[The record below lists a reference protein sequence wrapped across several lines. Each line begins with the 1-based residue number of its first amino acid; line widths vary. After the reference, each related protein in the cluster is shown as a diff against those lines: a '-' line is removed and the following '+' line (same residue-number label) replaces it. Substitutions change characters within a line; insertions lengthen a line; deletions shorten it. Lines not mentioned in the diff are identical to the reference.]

1 MTDEEL
7 QQAMRSVAQ
16 PHWKVKGNSVT
27 VRLPDGRSQTVLLML
42 SADSIQLESPVA
54 PVDNFESQMD
64 AAAFLTMQHEGL
76 VAMYLRIVDGN
87 IMARKELPFSGF
99 TASELQVAI
108 QDLAVEADRIEWLA
122 TGLDEG

>member
-7 QQAMRSVAQ
+7 QQTLRSAAQ
-16 PHWKVKGNSVT
+16 PHWKVKGNGVN
-27 VRLPDGRSQTVLLML
+27 VRLPDGRSQTVYLML

-54 PVDNFESQMD
+54 SVDNFESPMD
-64 AAAFLTMQHEGL
+64 AAIFLSEQHEGL

-87 IMARKELPFSGF
+87 IMARKEMPFSGF
-99 TASELQVAI
+99 TETELQVGI

>member
-1 MTDEEL
+1 VTDEEL
-7 QQAMRSVAQ
+7 QQTLRSAAQ

-27 VRLPDGRSQTVLLML
+27 VRLPDGRSQTVHLML

-54 PVDNFESQMD
+54 PVDNFESPMD
-64 AAAFLTMQHEGL
+64 ATTFLTMQHEGL

-99 TASELQVAI
+99 TKMELQVGI
-108 QDLAVEADRIEWLA
+108 HDLAVEADRIEWLA
-122 TGLDEG
+122 TGLDKG